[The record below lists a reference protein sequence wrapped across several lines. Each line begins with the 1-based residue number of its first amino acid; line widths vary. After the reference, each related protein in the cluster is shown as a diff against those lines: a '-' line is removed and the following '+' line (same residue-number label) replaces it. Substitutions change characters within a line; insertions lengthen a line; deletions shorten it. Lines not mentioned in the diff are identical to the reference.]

1 MSVTQKT
8 PSRTKTLPSHRALVT
23 ARGAK
28 RTALGLLISLLIL
41 GTGASKTQPRPDKWA
56 QRVPSATLKNWYKLD
71 ADIYRSE
78 QPTRQGFEEARAKG
92 IKSIVN
98 LRHDHSDAA
107 LVEGLGFFLME
118 IPMRA
123 WSISEEDIVQAL
135 RTIQAAPKPVLVHCQ
150 YGSDRAGIVMAM
162 YRVIIQNWT
171 KEDALAEMTKG
182 GFGFHWYYVNIPAF
196 VKAADVARIREKL
209 KAPGLTDRGRG

>member
-1 MSVTQKT
+1 MIVTQKT
-8 PSRTKTLPSHRALVT
+8 PSRTKTLPSHWALVM

-28 RTALGLLISLLIL
+28 RTALGLLLSLLIL
-41 GTGASKTQPRPDKWA
+41 GTGACQTQPRPDKWA
-56 QRVPSATLKNWYKLD
+56 QRVPSATLKDWYELD
-71 ADIYRSE
+71 ADVYRSE

-107 LVEGLGFFLME
+107 LVEGLGFELVE

-123 WSISEEDIVQAL
+123 WSVSEEDIVKAL
-135 RTIQAAPKPVLVHCQ
+135 RAIQAVPKPVLVHCQ
-150 YGSDRAGIVMAM
+150 YGADRSGVVLAM
-162 YRVIIQNWT
+162 YRVVIQNWT

-182 GFGFHWYYVNIPAF
+182 GFGFHFFYFNLPAF
-196 VKAADVARIREKL
+196 VTNADVARIREKL
-209 KAPGLTDRGRG
+209 KPPGLTNRAGG